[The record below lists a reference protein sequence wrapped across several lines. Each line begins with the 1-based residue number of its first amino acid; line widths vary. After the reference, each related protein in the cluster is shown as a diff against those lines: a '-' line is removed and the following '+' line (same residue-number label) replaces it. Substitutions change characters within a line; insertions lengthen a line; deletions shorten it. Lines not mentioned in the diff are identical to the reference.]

1 MRQYANTGP
10 QGRGNTFMRY
20 YAKFNDG
27 CQTKNKAQE
36 KAYAFMKTFGS
47 VLLGS
52 DAALEKMVADMHTG
66 VDLINRTHHRCSDI
80 SFNSYLKKDYRGNSV
95 NVGDIC
101 SFSFFPVVSDFDI
114 VQKEPEQETK
124 EILETLTE
132 TLFNF

>member
-1 MRQYANTGP
+1 
-10 QGRGNTFMRY
+10 MRY

-36 KAYAFMKTFGS
+36 KAYAFMKTFSS

-52 DAALEKMVADMHTG
+52 DAALEKMVADMRTG
-66 VDLINRTHHRCSDI
+66 VDLINRTHNRCSDI
-80 SFNSYLKKDYRGNSV
+80 SFSSYLKKDYRGNSV

-101 SFSFFPVVSDFDI
+101 SFSFFPVVSDFDV
-114 VQKEPEQETK
+114 VQKEPEQET
-124 EILETLTE
+124 EETQETLQE

>member
-1 MRQYANTGP
+1 
-10 QGRGNTFMRY
+10 MRY

-36 KAYAFMKTFGS
+36 KAYAFMKTFS
-47 VLLGS
+47 SILLGS
-52 DAALEKMVADMHTG
+52 DAALEKMVADMRTG

-80 SFNSYLKKDYRGNSV
+80 SFSSYLKKDYRGNSV

-101 SFSFFPVVSDFDI
+101 SFSFFPVISDFDV
-114 VQKEPEQETK
+114 VQKEPEQET
-124 EILETLTE
+124 EEMQLIPE